1 MFSAADFIFNGPK
14 SAPLTIV
21 LAHGAGAA
29 MDSPFMEYFA
39 GNLAEKGFGV
49 ARFEFPYMSERRRTG
64 KKRPPDRASV
74 LLETWRNA
82 IEALGRPGRMIIGG
96 KSMGGRIA
104 SLIATEMEQELEQA
118 ASPVRGLVCLGYPFH
133 GPGRKADEKRTAHLA
148 AIKTP
153 TLILQGTRDT
163 LGNAAEVPGYDLS
176 PAIHV
181 HWLEDGDHGFR
192 PRKKS
197 GRTEAGNWIEAIGVF
212 AKFVSR
218 LAE

>member
-1 MFSAADFIFNGPK
+1 MAVPDFLFNGPK
-14 SAPLTIV
+14 SAPLIIV

-29 MDSPFMEYFA
+29 MDSPFMECFA
-39 GNLAEKGFGV
+39 AGMADKGFRV
-49 ARFEFPYMSERRRTG
+49 ARFEFPYMNERRRTG
-64 KKRPPDRASV
+64 KKRPPDRAP
-74 LLETWRNA
+74 LLLDTWREV
-82 IEALGRPGRMIIGG
+82 IKKLGGPGRMIIGG

-133 GPGRKADEKRTAHLA
+133 GPGRDADARRTAHLA
-148 AIKTP
+148 GLETP

-163 LGNAAEVPGYDLS
+163 LGDATEVPGYDLS
-176 PAIHV
+176 PAITV

-197 GRTEAGNWIEAIGVF
+197 GRTEAGNLDEAIGVF
-212 AKFVSR
+212 ADFASG
-218 LAE
+218 LAV